1 MSNSNEIVNKNQE
14 LRNQIEAY
22 RNDYQARFVRNQYT
36 NNIIIALSIL
46 LTVLIAITGTSP
58 TFKDAKNPW
67 SAPLGLS
74 ASAWLGLLS
83 TALVSIQ
90 RLYNVQ
96 EKIAFYPSY
105 IVKAEELL
113 EDFNAIKTEEDLES
127 VRKQFRQMRADEAL
141 KRPIERSNI

>member
-1 MSNSNEIVNKNQE
+1 MSNNNELIDQNQE
-14 LRNQIEAY
+14 LRKQIKKY
-22 RNDYQARFVRNQYT
+22 RDDYKDRFIRNQYT
-36 NNIIIALSIL
+36 NNLIIALSII

-58 TFKDAKNPW
+58 AFKDAKNTW
-67 SAPLGLS
+67 SAPLGVS

-90 RLYNVQ
+90 RLYNIQ
-96 EKIAFYPSY
+96 EKIAFYPAY

-113 EDFNAIKTEEDLES
+113 EDFDSITNQEELDS
-127 VRKQFRQMRADEAL
+127 VRKQFKQMRADEAL

>member
-1 MSNSNEIVNKNQE
+1 MSKQNEIVANHQE

-22 RNDYQARFVRNQYT
+22 KNDYQARFIRNQYT
-36 NNIIIALSIL
+36 NNIIIALSIV

-58 TFKDAKNPW
+58 AFKDAKNPW
-67 SAPLGLS
+67 AAPVGVS
-74 ASAWLGLLS
+74 ASAWLGLIS
-83 TALVSIQ
+83 TALISIQ

-96 EKIAFYPSY
+96 EKIAFYPFY

-113 EDFNAIKTEEDLES
+113 EDFDAIKTEADLEL
-127 VRKQFRQMRADEAL
+127 VRKQFRQMRADEAS

>member
-1 MSNSNEIVNKNQE
+1 MSTNNELIDKNKE
-14 LRNQIEAY
+14 LREQIKKY
-22 RNDYQARFVRNQYT
+22 RDDYKARFIRNQYT
-36 NNIIIALSIL
+36 NNLIIALSLI

-58 TFKDAKNPW
+58 AFKDVKNPW
-67 SAPLGLS
+67 AAPLGVS
-74 ASAWLGLLS
+74 ASAWLGLIS

-96 EKIAFYPSY
+96 EKIAFYPAY

-113 EDFNAIKTEEDLES
+113 EDFDAITNQEELES